1 MSETIEKSNLHYWI
15 ALNGPSCAMAS
26 WPMKEPQVSPVPQQL
41 FGFPTYEEAKQA
53 QKLCLTAPIK
63 EVDAYI
69 QSLGTS
75 VKAGRVKYIRPA
87 NPESFTHG
95 PTMWF
100 DDGEAA

>member
-15 ALNGPSCAMAS
+15 ALNGPSCAS
-26 WPMKEPQVSPVPQQL
+26 VPMKAPLVSPVPQQL

-63 EVDAYI
+63 VVNEYI
-69 QSLGTS
+69 QSLGPA

-87 NPESFTHG
+87 NPESFTRG
-95 PTMWF
+95 PTMWLG
-100 DDGEAA
+100 DGDAT